1 MFYSRWAHRMSQWVQ
16 QSVNR
21 YYLMYVY
28 VIIIR
33 LPEYCINEAPGP
45 LAQGWMCVTIIKS
58 RDQHGAGGGARA
70 TGTGLEVCNCRQK
83 QPPGYRFHAAG
94 GGAMTTGTVLKV
106 CNCRQKPPQEL

>member
-33 LPEYCINEAPGP
+33 LPEYCINPNNVI
-45 LAQGWMCVTIIKS
+45 WKDMV
-58 RDQHGAGGGARA
+58 
-70 TGTGLEVCNCRQK
+70 
-83 QPPGYRFHAAG
+83 
-94 GGAMTTGTVLKV
+94 
-106 CNCRQKPPQEL
+106 